1 MRLKLKAYDPTRVS
15 VWAVCLSAVAC
26 AAASLSW
33 KIVQDT
39 PVMLYQ
45 ANLMVAHG
53 QMPYRD
59 FFCINMPGA
68 LWVYAGM
75 IRLFGLSDMALHL
88 ANAVLVAVIALLT
101 CLAFPRD
108 QRLSG
113 GLFAAG
119 IGVLRIYSGESYF
132 ILQRELLA
140 LLPLSAIA
148 FIGLRRP
155 LRGLWNDGVLGVL
168 VSSLVL
174 VKPQFVLF
182 GVPVL
187 LLLWMDGK
195 TWRERARAA
204 AVTGVFFALPLLMCA
219 VWLYRN
225 GALPRLCETVT
236 YWTLYGQMT
245 QSFTFL
251 PPAERVRVVL
261 RLTAGMLFSPYT
273 AAVLAALVL
282 VWRQR
287 LLERR
292 EIVFWGSV
300 PAIALLVLG
309 LGGQFW
315 GYHKLPFFFFSL
327 VIASRMLCCRTFGRL
342 LAIVMAA
349 AWIPFSAQHVWLET
363 TEPSVLRLKQGVA
376 ESFRKHLQGKLKPG
390 ETVQPMDWTYAA
402 LHAMLLADAPPA
414 TRFLEYSYFLHSVSH
429 PLIRGFRKE
438 FMAQL
443 IERPPRFILE
453 ARAQDWPNGLDTEQ
467 RFAEFENWRDAH
479 YRVAEETHAF
489 RIWEYHVPD
498 ASFK

>member
-1 MRLKLKAYDPTRVS
+1 MNVKACEPTQLA
-15 VWAVCLSAVAC
+15 VWAVCLSAIAC

-33 KIVQDT
+33 KIVHDT

-68 LWVYAGM
+68 LWAYAGL
-75 IRLFGLSDMALHL
+75 IRLFGLSDMALHV
-88 ANAVLVAVIALLT
+88 ANAMLVGIIVALT
-101 CLAFPRD
+101 CLAFPRE
-108 QRLSG
+108 QRMSG

-119 IGVLRIYSGESYF
+119 IGALRIYSGESYF

-140 LLPLSAIA
+140 LVPLSAIA
-148 FIGLRRP
+148 CVGLRRP
-155 LRGLWNDGVLGVL
+155 LKGLWNDGVLGVL
-168 VSSLVL
+168 VGSLVL

-182 GVPVL
+182 GLPAFI
-187 LLLWMDGK
+187 LLWMDGR
-195 TWRERARAA
+195 TWGERIRAA
-204 AVTGVFFALPLLMCA
+204 VVTGAFFALPLLLCA

-225 GALPRLCETVT
+225 GAIPRFYETVT

-251 PPAERVRVVL
+251 PPAERGRVVL

-282 VWRQR
+282 VWRER

-292 EIVFWGSV
+292 ELVFWGSV
-300 PAIALLVLG
+300 PVIALLVLG
-309 LGGQFW
+309 LCGQFW

-327 VIASRMLCCRTFGRL
+327 VIASRLICCRKLGKW

-349 AWIPFSAQHVWLET
+349 AWIPFSAQRVWRET
-363 TEPSVLRLKQGVA
+363 TEPSVVRLKQGVA
-376 ESFRKHLQGKLKPG
+376 ESFRKHLQGTLKPG

-402 LHAMLLADAPPA
+402 LHAMLLVDAPPA
-414 TRFLEYSYFLHSVSH
+414 TRFLEYSYFLHNVSH

-438 FMAQL
+438 FMVQL
-443 IERPPRFILE
+443 NDRPPRFILE
-453 ARAQDWPNGLDTEQ
+453 ARAQNWPKGLDTESH
-467 RFAEFENWRDAH
+467 FVEFETWRDTH
-479 YRVAEETHAF
+479 YRVAGEAQAY
-489 RIWEYHVPD
+489 RIWEYHIPD
-498 ASFK
+498 TSSK